1 MNAAVDKVL
10 AVLESFGQVKRVGA
24 EYVTQ
29 CQAHDD
35 HDPSLNLKEGV
46 DGRALL
52 KCRAGCAVKDIVA
65 ALGLTMADLFPS
77 KAEAPKHNGLGP
89 CVAEYLYQT
98 IHGKLAYKSCRFQ
111 FPGSRKKTFL
121 LFRPDGK
128 GGWIANLEG
137 VERVPFGLREL
148 MAASPDETI
157 FILEGEKLVLLARE
171 KLGIVATTNPGG
183 AGGSNL
189 WKTPAFCKAVKGKNV
204 VLVPDNDQPG
214 EKHMAT
220 IAASIVDVAKSI
232 KVVRLPLKNEGDDL
246 EQWLAAS
253 GTREQLMALVE
264 AAPLYGT
271 EAAQPDEPETIT
283 LSTVEPRRIGWLW
296 FARFPS
302 GEMVVIT
309 GRPGVGKGLLLC
321 YIVSRYTTGRPM
333 HGDRVALPAGHVL
346 WISMED
352 AHDTSLVPR
361 LLAAGADLS
370 RVHAWNLTKPLSLP
384 VDADR
389 IVAELKRLACT
400 VLIIDPAPT
409 LLDKDHS
416 SNNDANVRQSFA
428 ALSAACRELGC
439 TMILVRHTN
448 KRTLGDAMDR
458 GGGSIGWTGM
468 ARVEFMLGR
477 RPVEE
482 GATVADTHESVVTL
496 ATVKNNLGKWAPSLN
511 LAIVEAG
518 ESARMEI
525 IGETEA
531 TADDLCAPDKP
542 RTALKTGTAE
552 DLIRRILADGQWHRQ
567 REVMAAADDIEIG
580 EKTVK
585 RAKKTLPVQS
595 EQRSD
600 GWWWRLTQGDRP
612 KTLSLCPPDPV
623 GETVPLPSYNNE
635 YLDGQRVI
643 GPQGHPCPSGGQ
655 AVDNAALDASFNG
668 SASAQTSLPLDGD
681 DEVLS

>member
-1 MNAAVDKVL
+1 VTYDEVLGHFKNVRRQGSGKAKVSCPNPGHGQGNGDRNPSVSVEIGNDGDKTVIH
-10 AVLESFGQVKRVGA
+10 
-24 EYVTQ
+24 
-29 CQAHDD
+29 CH
-35 HDPSLNLKEGV
+35 
-46 DGRALL
+46 
-52 KCRAGCAVKDIVA
+52 AGCADKDVMA
-65 ALGLTMADLFPS
+65 AAGLTARNLFFDERP
-77 KAEAPKHNGLGP
+77 APKSTKRRTCYDYTDEAGNVLSQAVRDDYGDG
-89 CVAEYLYQT
+89 
-98 IHGKLAYKSCRFQ
+98 
-111 FPGSRKKTFL
+111 RKKEIFQR
-121 LFRPDGK
+121 RPDGH
-128 GGWIANLEG
+128 GGWINDVKEVRRVVYRLLE
-137 VERVPFGLREL
+137 LR
-148 MAASPDETI
+148 AASPDEPVW
-157 FILEGEKLVLLARE
+157 LVAGEKCAEIMRSH
-171 KLGIVATTNPGG
+171 GFVATTNV
-183 AGGSNL
+183 AGE
-189 WKTPAFCKAVKGKNV
+189 CKWTAEDSEFVRGRDV
-204 VLVPDNDQPG
+204 VLFCDNDPTG
-214 EKHMAT
+214 RKDAELKTRLLHG
-220 IAASIVDVAKSI
+220 IARSIRVLDVI
-232 KVVRLPLKNEGDDL
+232 DLPLKGDCEQYFQAGHTAADL
-246 EQWLAAS
+246 RELAGATKEWS
-253 GTREQLMALVE
+253 PTAVPAGTTPA
-264 AAPLYGT
+264 T
-271 EAAQPDEPETIT
+271 EEPESIC
-283 LSTVEPRRIGWLW
+283 LATVEPCRVGWLW
-296 FARFPS
+296 FGRLAS

-321 YIVSRYTTGRPM
+321 YIVARYTTGRPM
-333 HGDRVALPAGHVL
+333 HGDRIALPAGHVL

-389 IVAELKRLACT
+389 IVAELKRLGCT
-400 VLIIDPAPT
+400 LLIIDPAPT

-468 ARVEFMLGR
+468 ARVEFMIGR

-525 IGETEA
+525 VGETEA

-552 DLIRRILADGQWHRQ
+552 QLIRRILSDGQWHRQ
-567 REVMAAADDIEIG
+567 REIMAAADDSDIG

-600 GWWWRLTQGDRP
+600 GWWWRLVQGDKP

-623 GETVPLPSYNNE
+623 GGAVPVPSYNNE
-635 YLDGQRVI
+635 YLDGHRVI
-643 GPQGHPCPSGGQ
+643 GPHTHPCPPEGQ
-655 AVDNAALDASFNG
+655 TADDAALDADFNG
-668 SASAQTSLPLDGD
+668 EDAI
-681 DEVLS
+681 